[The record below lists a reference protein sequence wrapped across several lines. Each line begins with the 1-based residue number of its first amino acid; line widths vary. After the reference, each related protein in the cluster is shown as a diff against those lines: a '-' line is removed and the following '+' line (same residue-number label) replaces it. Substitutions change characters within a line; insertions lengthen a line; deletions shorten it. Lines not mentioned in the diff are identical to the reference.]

1 MALTQSQ
8 ISALY
13 VTLFGRVSEGK
24 GNKFWLEASTKN
36 TNLKL
41 EDIANE
47 MLKSSAAKEFFAG
60 SLDSSES
67 FIAHIYKTTLNKDVN
82 SDASGKAFWTSKL
95 NEGMSRGLI
104 VNELLKAAL
113 NPEYSKSKDPA
124 TKAAHDILV
133 NKIILSNVIAGIVAD
148 IPSGDIKNALKDFV
162 ELNSAVTAISSK
174 EDIKKIIESKK
185 DVLGIDVSKIDA
197 LLEANSKVKIISSLT
212 GMSESD
218 VQKQLES
225 GNSDGNSGGSDGGS
239 NLGSSDQGGSNSG
252 NSDNSNQGGSNSQGS
267 GNSGGSSGGENQGG
281 SGNSG
286 GNSGGTPT
294 PPPVKEEEGGLK
306 AMNLGGVNPTQI
318 GFSAKIEIDGK
329 KYFVSI
335 LSSDNTGVNPPLQIN
350 EKIKVTEKGEVVR
363 ASDGKKLVADAYIVK
378 DFPDG
383 DALAGVGKTSYI
395 LKAFTQ
401 DGHVFVPK
409 DAVNGISYSQSFANA
424 VYKEDGFFERPFGLV
439 EGTTDGVYAQRVEQN
454 GLANIYKLTK
464 DNQVTYYV
472 SHLEYSL
479 STGTIVIDGVKPG
492 DKIKFHD
499 GATTLER
506 IASEG
511 ELGVNVK
518 QIIKDG
524 DDTIIYVNGS
534 RTGFSN
540 SDDIKIILKNVN
552 LENLNAADGK
562 FVFTQ
567 NTVAAGVELVS
578 KDGFVKLFEDSA
590 PAVKIE
596 DVVSIYKKEGK
607 YYADAQASKEL
618 GIANKD
624 DDSGSV
630 KVKAI
635 KFDSGEIFTFKSA
648 KASQTKETISAYTLD
663 DIVSKGV
670 AGDTLTISD
679 TTYKFGG
686 FGAGKITTIQG
697 DDFIFETSASSAMTL
712 ADAKNITKEKFIAG
726 ELEGSFIPNYSSI
739 DMDGVTYNLKQGGGI
754 KSFTATLDKV
764 KNILT
769 LGLKNKIESKAIT
782 LSKDT
787 VLTKGDFDFIKDHI
801 DKFDDYAFS
810 SLRLSAN
817 DVIGMDKDILDKVK
831 RDSIELTDT
840 QAFTKDQ
847 LKALVPNA
855 SKLKDKSIQK
865 MASITTEEFNEIF
878 NVGKFPKDKIAD
890 NTLDISIASNELNQ
904 LISDLGFEKKI
915 VKFIREKDGAK
926 LSVKASDF
934 KQLKDKFIDQV
945 HLTGLAR
952 DDKDLIHDPK
962 VESYELGRDSLD
974 IAADEYSFAAS
985 KLQGDGKFSIVD
997 SVENILGFIKSQE
1010 PSKIASLKFEGS
1022 EVEINADQVKMLKD
1036 IKASYPDIV
1045 FHANKGGYPGLSF
1058 KLKASIED
1066 LKSDEFSAIKEFQK
1080 LKMEGAG
1087 QRIVDIDADEI
1098 LELTLTQLNSFID
1111 PRYGSGIKAIKF
1123 SSDDNVKI
1131 TQVTGSITAQ
1141 DSNEIFVLKSDAS
1154 RLVLSS
1160 FSKNDKI
1167 DFTAIDASL
1176 NSIGNFDVPQPQS
1189 STPHTPVQL
1198 ENGKIYKTSF
1208 TQGWHSP
1215 EFSNTFGDD
1224 KAFSKNV
1231 DNGAKAIV
1239 IVDRRGTDY
1248 VFKAIDENS
1257 NGTLESNEVKLI
1269 GQISGYS
1276 LDESNIVVG

>member
-41 EDIANE
+41 EDIADE

-60 SLDSSES
+60 SLDSNES
-67 FIAHIYKTTLNKDVN
+67 FIAHIYKTTLNKDAN

-95 NEGMSRGLI
+95 NEGMGRGLI

-133 NKIILSNVIAGIVAD
+133 NKIILSNVIADIVAD

-162 ELNSAVTAISSK
+162 ELNSAITATSGK

-197 LLEANSKVKIISSLT
+197 LLEANSKVKIISNLT

-225 GNSDGNSGGSDGGS
+225 GNSDGNSGSSDGGS
-239 NLGSSDQGGSNSG
+239 NSGGSDQGGSNSG

-267 GNSGGSSGGENQGG
+267 GNSGGSSGGGNQGG
-281 SGNSG
+281 S

-306 AMNLGGVNPTQI
+306 AMNSGGVNPTQI

-350 EKIKVTEKGEVVR
+350 EKIKVTEEGEVVR

-395 LKAFTQ
+395 LKAFTK

-409 DAVNGISYSQSFANA
+409 DVVNGISYSQSFANA

-454 GLANIYKLTK
+454 GFANIYKLTK

-499 GATTLER
+499 GETTLER

-534 RTGFSN
+534 SAGFSN

-567 NTVAAGVELVS
+567 NTVASGVELVS

-686 FGAGKITTIQG
+686 FGAGKITTIQS

-712 ADAKNITKEKFIAG
+712 ADAKNITKESFLAG
-726 ELEGSFIPNYSSI
+726 TLADSAIKDATI
-739 DMDGVTYNLKQGGGI
+739 TTQGVEYKLGANADI
-754 KSFTATLDKV
+754 KSFTTNLDKI
-764 KNILT
+764 KAILASPLKDKILNKAISLSDDSILT
-769 LGLKNKIESKAIT
+769 REHLGFVKVNFAKFADSAIKSLKLNSYEVVGIEADMIAKISNGA
-782 LSKDT
+782 
-787 VLTKGDFDFIKDHI
+787 
-801 DKFDDYAFS
+801 
-810 SLRLSAN
+810 
-817 DVIGMDKDILDKVK
+817 
-831 RDSIELTDT
+831 IELTDT
-840 QAFTKDQ
+840 SVLTKDQ
-847 LKALVPNA
+847 LKALIPN
-855 SKLKDKSIQK
+855 SEKLKDKTINSVENL
-865 MASITTEEFNEIF
+865 TVDDFYEIF
-878 NVGKFPKDKIAD
+878 GSRSYSSEKKLKDSKISEKTITLVDTPEKIKEILGNSVLSESKVKKIA
-890 NTLDISIASNELNQ
+890 LSSGNELS
-904 LISDLGFEKKI
+904 IS
-915 VKFIREKDGAK
+915 
-926 LSVKASDF
+926 ASDF
-934 KQLKDKFIDQV
+934 KKFSEKFSDAISMHLENVSSTDKNLIFKDQV
-945 HLTGLAR
+945 KSFEIGGVLFS
-952 DDKDLIHDPK
+952 K
-962 VESYELGRDSLD
+962 VLD
-974 IAADEYSFAAS
+974 ISASEYDTIST
-985 KLQGDGKFSIVD
+985 KLQGEGKFRIID
-997 SVENILGFIKSQE
+997 SVEKIFEFLNRPDL
-1010 PSKIASLKFEGS
+1010 SKISGVKFVS
-1022 EVEINADQVKMLKD
+1022 KEVEIDSRQVKKLADISNLKIEAD
-1036 IKASYPDIV
+1036 YGV
-1045 FHANKGGYPGLSF
+1045 SF
-1058 KLKASIED
+1058 KLIDSVANLSANDNEVLSKFADLQISASGIK
-1066 LKSDEFSAIKEFQK
+1066 KSI
-1080 LKMEGAG
+1080 
-1087 QRIVDIDADEI
+1087 DIDGAHI
-1098 LELTLTQLNSFID
+1098 LELDKITFDSLS
-1111 PRYGSGIKAIKF
+1111 RVKF
-1123 SSDDNVKI
+1123 ASDDNLKI
-1131 TQVTGSITAQ
+1131 TEVTGRAQ
-1141 DSNEIFVLKSDAS
+1141 ASNAKDIFVLKNDVSDLDISNFS
-1154 RLVLSS
+1154 RS
-1160 FSKNDKI
+1160 DKI
-1167 DFTAIDASL
+1167 DFRVVNESLKILGDLNVASDAAI
-1176 NSIGNFDVPQPQS
+1176 SIQNGN
-1189 STPHTPVQL
+1189 
-1198 ENGKIYKTSF
+1198 IYKVAYSGSSYQFNFKTSL
-1208 TQGWHSP
+1208 
-1215 EFSNTFGDD
+1215 FGDG
-1224 KAFSKNV
+1224 KAFADINE
-1231 DNGAKAIV
+1231 GAKAIV
-1239 IVDRRGTDY
+1239 ILKLGSYSVENKIYKLD
-1248 VFKAIDENS
+1248 DEDNDG
-1257 NGTLESNEVKLI
+1257 NLTAGEITLLGSI
-1269 GQISGYS
+1269 RAD
-1276 LDESNIVVG
+1276 LDSSNIVIE